1 VTRWA
6 IHHGDALATLRTMPT
21 ASVDAI
27 VTDPPAGIGFM
38 NAAWDKDKGGRDA
51 WIAWLAEVFTE
62 ARRVAKPGAHALV
75 WALPRTSHWTAT
87 GLEDAGWELRDRVA
101 HLFGTGFPKSHNLD
115 GDHDGWG
122 TALKPAVED
131 WHLARAPFSGTVAAN
146 VAAHGTGA
154 LHIDACRI
162 GYASEDDKRLET
174 RGVHVGGAY
183 QHAAGDSFKKDVNV
197 VAAVNHAGRWPA
209 HLVLSHNEDCVP
221 LGTAKVK
228 AAPAWNDNRPPSTF
242 TGAATSEVHHADGDG
257 TETVE
262 RWECSAGCAVAMLD
276 AQAGERESHGG
287 GGANPGGGGFQNG
300 AGGAYRPIA
309 KGDSGGA
316 SRFFF
321 CAKPSTAERELGLD
335 GFTATTVDDGRKTTN
350 DTAYLRDAT
359 QRRNIHPT
367 VKSVALMRWLMR
379 LITPPN
385 GLVLDLFTGSGTT
398 GIASMCEGFR
408 FVGCEA
414 EAPFAAIA
422 RARIAFAAAN
432 PRAFDPETAKP
443 TKADPRQAELF
454 GRTG

>member
-1 VTRWA
+1 VNRWTL
-6 IHHGDALATLRTMPT
+6 HHGDALATLRTMPT

-27 VTDPPAGIGFM
+27 VTDPPAGIAFM
-38 NAAWDKDKGGRDA
+38 NAEWDKDKGGRDA

-62 ARRVAKPGAHALV
+62 ARRVAKPGTHALV

-87 GLEDAGWELRDRVA
+87 GLENAGWELRDRVA
-101 HLFGTGFPKSHNLD
+101 HFFGTGFPKSHNLD
-115 GDHDGWG
+115 GEWDGWG

-131 WHLARAPFSGTVAAN
+131 WHLARAPFAGTVAAN
-146 VAAHGTGA
+146 VAVHGTGA

-162 GYASEDDKRLET
+162 AASARPLIVSGTGTASPSD
-174 RGVHVGGAY
+174 GWGGIGLGSR
-183 QHAAGDSFKKDVNV
+183 AAGSTDV
-197 VAAVNHAGRWPA
+197 GRWPA
-209 HLVLSHNEDCVP
+209 HLVLDEEAAALLDEQSGDCP
-221 LGTAKVK
+221 GM
-228 AAPAWNDNRPPSTF
+228 S
-242 TGAATSEVHHADGDG
+242 GGGEGDRELSMFG
-257 TETVE
+257 IGGVTKPETV
-262 RWECSAGCAVAMLD
+262 R
-276 AQAGERESHGG
+276 
-287 GGANPGGGGFQNG
+287 
-300 AGGAYRPIA
+300 
-309 KGDSGGA
+309 GDSGGA

-321 CAKPSTAERELGLD
+321 CAKPSTAEREMGLD
-335 GFTATTVDDGRKTTN
+335 GFVSTTVDDGRAITN
-350 DTAYLRDAT
+350 DTAYQRGAT

-398 GIASMCEGFR
+398 GIAAMCEGFC

-443 TKADPRQAELF
+443 AKADPRQADLF